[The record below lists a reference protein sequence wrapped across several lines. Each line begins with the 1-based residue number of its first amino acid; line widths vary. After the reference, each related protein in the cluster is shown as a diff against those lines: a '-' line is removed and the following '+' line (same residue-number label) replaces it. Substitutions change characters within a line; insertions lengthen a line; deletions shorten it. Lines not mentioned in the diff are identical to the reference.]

1 MSPVFQNKKFI
12 DSLKIKFGGG
22 GENRQCRIK
31 QQTIGYQN
39 CIDIILHCS
48 HTVSS
53 TLSRRC
59 HDEAR
64 FEMAVVR
71 SSELSMK
78 RSSTGAR
85 QHDTREGRER
95 KLNSEVYVWHIQSFP
110 ITFSICSRVNDI
122 CYCDIPSFVGN
133 LCVSLCHCQ

>member
-1 MSPVFQNKKFI
+1 MRTGSAALKNKL
-12 DSLKIKFGGG
+12 S
-22 GENRQCRIK
+22 
-31 QQTIGYQN
+31 
-39 CIDIILHCS
+39 DIN
-48 HTVSS
+48 TVLISYNS
-53 TLSRRC
+53 NNIITLSRRC

-71 SSELSMK
+71 GSSELSMK